1 MDIAASAD
9 FPAPL
14 QPLMPTAPFSRYPI
28 YMAADHRIPFA
39 LGPDGRVMSIQE
51 VARGLACK
59 CICPACEAK
68 LVAKKGPKQAHHF
81 AHHKDANCANAL
93 ESSIHLA
100 VKTLI
105 EREMAMQ
112 VPACVV
118 MRKPDDSPP
127 PMHSYDVPTI
137 PPYYY
142 AEKSRE
148 EWAVREMAGVAGTSA
163 KRQRFDAVLVERQQ
177 GDIRPDLIA
186 IQGDR
191 KLYVEVAVTHFVDD
205 VKLAKIRARGVATIE
220 IRVPY
225 DAKSVLD
232 WSALRRLVIKETTG
246 KAWLYHPVLEER
258 AEQHYIRLTPER
270 EQARRRAA
278 QARLRAEA
286 RARQLTERKRLREE
300 QRQARWRA
308 RMAAQQEE
316 EERLQKEA
324 RAAHDARESMRS
336 DPAVLQKMADAEAA
350 RAARVQR
357 LIAEAN
363 ARHVAEQQ
371 AKQAALAAELREQR
385 EQEQRAREEEEAKKR
400 AEHDALIAR
409 LRHGVPSAEQPIDPR
424 AIFLDADLVS
434 SPAAVAAL
442 SAALGDTPCS
452 IVLTSHDPEVSQP
465 ASHLAPLGGRHL
477 GTTKSLNISDPTLRR
492 TREIVTW
499 LHEHGD
505 PVPLVLSPI
514 KIGTWPSWTLHVV
527 TTSMLTAADLTILR
541 QWLRKS

>member
-1 MDIAASAD
+1 
-9 FPAPL
+9 
-14 QPLMPTAPFSRYPI
+14 
-28 YMAADHRIPFA
+28 
-39 LGPDGRVMSIQE
+39 MSIHE

-59 CICPACEAK
+59 CTCPACEAK

-81 AHHKDANCANAL
+81 AHHKDANCAHAL

-100 VKTLI
+100 VKTII

-127 PMHSYDVPTI
+127 PMYRYDLPTV

-142 AEKSRE
+142 AEKLRE
-148 EWAVREMAGVAGTSA
+148 EWAVREVAGVAGTSA
-163 KRQRFDAVLVERQQ
+163 KLQRFDAVLVERQQ

-205 VKLAKIRARGVATIE
+205 DKLAKIRARGVATIE

-225 DAKSVLD
+225 DARSVLD
-232 WSALRRLVIKETTG
+232 WSALRRLVIEETAGKE
-246 KAWLYHPVLEER
+246 WLYHPVLEDR
-258 AEQHYIRLTPER
+258 AEQHYISLTLER
-270 EQARRRAA
+270 EQARLRAA

-286 RARQLTERKRLREE
+286 RARQLVERKRLREE
-300 QRQARWRA
+300 QKQARWRA

-316 EERLQKEA
+316 ARLQKEA
-324 RAAHDARESMRS
+324 RAAHEAREAMRS
-336 DPAVLQKMADAEAA
+336 DPAILHQVAEAEAA
-350 RAARVQR
+350 RAARVHR

-363 ARHVAEQQ
+363 ARSVAEQQ
-371 AKQAALAAELREQR
+371 ARLAALDADLREQR
-385 EQEQRAREEEEAKKR
+385 EQEQRAREEQEAKKR
-400 AEHDALIAR
+400 AGHDALIAR
-409 LRHGVPSAEQPIDPR
+409 LRYGVPSADQPIDPR

-434 SPAAVAAL
+434 SPASVAAL

-452 IVLTSHDPEVSQP
+452 IVLTSHDPDLSLQ
-465 ASHLAPLGGRHL
+465 ATHLAPLGGRHL
-477 GTTKSLNISDPTLRR
+477 GATKSLNISDPALRR
-492 TREIVTW
+492 TREIVIW
-499 LHEHGD
+499 LHEHAS

-514 KIGTWPSWTLHVV
+514 KIGTWPGWELHLV
-527 TTSMLTAADLTILR
+527 TTSRLTAADLTVLR

>member
-1 MDIAASAD
+1 M
-9 FPAPL
+9 PAPL
-14 QPLMPTAPFSRYPI
+14 QLVMPTAPISRYPI
-28 YMAADHRIPFA
+28 RMAVDHRIPFA
-39 LGPDGRVMSIQE
+39 IGPDGRVMSIQE
-51 VARGLACK
+51 VPRGLECK
-59 CICPACEAK
+59 CTCPACEAK

-81 AHHKDANCANAL
+81 AHRKDANCAHAL

-100 VKTLI
+100 VKTII

-127 PMHSYDVPTI
+127 PMHRYDVPTI

-142 AEKSRE
+142 AEKLHD
-148 EWAVREMAGVAGTSA
+148 EWAVREVAGVAGTSA

-191 KLYVEVAVTHFVDD
+191 KLYVEVAVTHFVDNE
-205 VKLAKIRARGVATIE
+205 KLAKIRARGVATIE

-225 DAKSVLD
+225 DTKSVLD
-232 WSALRRLVIKETTG
+232 WSALRRLVIKEATG

-258 AEQHYIRLTPER
+258 AEQHYISLTPER

-300 QRQARWRA
+300 QRQAWWRA

-316 EERLQKEA
+316 EARLQKEA
-324 RAAHDARESMRS
+324 RAAHDAREAMRS
-336 DPAVLQKMADAEAA
+336 DPAVLHQMAEAEAA
-350 RAARVQR
+350 RAASVQR
-357 LIAEAN
+357 LIAEAS
-363 ARHVAEQQ
+363 ARSVAERQ
-371 AKQAALAAELREQR
+371 ARQAALDVELREQR
-385 EQEQRAREEEEAKKR
+385 EQEQRVREEQEAEKR
-400 AEHDALIAR
+400 TEHDALIAR

-434 SPAAVAAL
+434 IPASVAAL
-442 SAALGDTPCS
+442 RVALGDTPCS
-452 IVLTSHDPEVSQP
+452 IVLTSHNPELAQL
-465 ASHLAPLGGRHL
+465 ASHLAPLGGRYL
-477 GTTKSLNISDPTLRR
+477 GTTKSLNISDPALRR

-499 LHEHGD
+499 LDEHPS
-505 PVPLVLSPI
+505 PVPLVLSPV
-514 KIGTWPSWTLHVV
+514 KIGTWPGWKLHVV
-527 TTSMLTAADLTILR
+527 RTSMLTAADLTVLR
-541 QWLRKS
+541 QWLRES